1 MNTKKAAATAD
12 EAMTANFKRNESLTT
27 TGIHST
33 TSNLRSDCTKVV
45 KTTDKT
51 KDIELVMLYF
61 QYNIGTSLDCAFAT
75 GILRN
80 SITYYI
86 SDLIDLGLL
95 GIVRKDRDRT
105 TGHWAYHYAAD
116 PSLWKKRRWVQLTL
130 PFFNGGKE
138 G

>member
-1 MNTKKAAATAD
+1 MSTQTAAATAD

-27 TGIHST
+27 TGFHST
-33 TSNLRSDCTKVV
+33 TSNLNSDYAKVV
-45 KTTDKT
+45 KSNEKT
-51 KDIELVMLYF
+51 KDIELVMYFF

-105 TGHWAYHYAAD
+105 TGHWAFHYSAD
-116 PSLWKKRRWVQLTL
+116 PSLWRKRRWVQLSL
-130 PFFNGGKE
+130 FGEEGKP
-138 G
+138 